1 MPDVPGRI
9 HSVSEA
15 DFRFIYM
22 MRHPLRRI
30 ESQVRHGVF
39 DGWGR
44 SLDEGIH
51 ESLLDFSRYAM
62 QLDQYL
68 KFFPRESIL
77 AFTLEEFQAAP
88 SNLLGR
94 CCEFLEISEDF
105 EFRGET
111 EPRNTGDFYGV
122 HPFIASL
129 AGNEWLRSFT
139 RVVLT
144 RKAHHGIR
152 EFFARRSGEG
162 ATLGRWRLN
171 EAEEDRILRKLSPD
185 LERLVHHYGVDV
197 HGLWSVP
204 HRYLD

>member
-1 MPDVPGRI
+1 
-9 HSVSEA
+9 
-15 DFRFIYM
+15 
-22 MRHPLRRI
+22 
-30 ESQVRHGVF
+30 
-39 DGWGR
+39 
-44 SLDEGIH
+44 
-51 ESLLDFSRYAM
+51 M

-129 AGNEWLRSFT
+129 AGNEWLRSVG

-162 ATLGRWRLN
+162 ATSGRWRLS
-171 EAEEDRILRKLSPD
+171 EAEEDRILREISSD
-185 LERLVHHYGVDV
+185 LKRLVQEYGVDV

-204 HRYLD
+204 HGYLD